1 MTPQEGPYH
10 NLYLRATRAIAG
22 RPLGAVVQQTRA
34 VVGPPIDDLE
44 GDARDG
50 LQALKDGIEP
60 TPAQVAALQ
69 AVVRAMRPSIMSRA
83 GTVPA
88 LDDQTTVVFPDWDE
102 FAGRV
107 APFLYT
113 IGRIDAKPRGA
124 LPATPCGTGFLVT
137 DTLLLTN
144 HHVLTELSG
153 GTDVL
158 APGDALVNFG
168 QEYMSPAQSPVTIA
182 SVYAIHPD
190 LDAVLLRLSSPVAAD
205 RKPLAWNSGVVEP
218 GQAVVAIGYPF
229 PDSERNP
236 LFVGRVFG
244 TEFGVKRLA
253 PGLISKGR
261 GDFIYHDCS
270 TLGGNSGSPVLD
282 MKTGQVVGL
291 HREGFFLSQN
301 QAVAATALQGF
312 LQTAGA

>member
-1 MTPQEGPYH
+1 MASQEAYH
-10 NLYLRATRAIAG
+10 NLYLRATRASAG
-22 RPLGAVVQQTRA
+22 RPLDEVVQQTRA
-34 VVGPPIDDLE
+34 IVGPPIDDLE

-50 LQALKDGIEP
+50 LQALRDGIEP

-69 AVVRAMRPSIMSRA
+69 AVVRAMRPSVLSKA

-88 LDDQTTVVFPDWDE
+88 LDDQTKVVFPDWDE
-102 FAGRV
+102 FADLV

-113 IGRIDAKPRGA
+113 IGRIDATPQGA
-124 LPATPCGTGFLVT
+124 QPATACGTGFLVT

-144 HHVLTELSG
+144 HHVLTELSS

-158 APGDALVNFG
+158 ARGDALVDFG

-182 SVYAIHPD
+182 SVSAIHPD

-205 RKPLAWNSGVVEP
+205 RKPLAWKAGVVEP
-218 GQAVVAIGYPF
+218 GQPVVAIGYPF

-244 TEFGVKRLA
+244 SKFGVKRLA
-253 PGLISKGR
+253 PGVISKRR

-282 MKTGQVVGL
+282 MKTGEVVGL

-301 QAVAATALQGF
+301 QAVSATALQSF
-312 LQTAGA
+312 VETAGD

>member
-1 MTPQEGPYH
+1 MASTDGPFH

-22 RPLGAVVQQTRA
+22 RPLDQVVQQTRA
-34 VVGPPIDDLE
+34 IVGPPIDDLE

-69 AVVRAMRPSIMSRA
+69 AVVRAMRPSVMSKS

-88 LDDQTTVVFPDWDE
+88 LDDQTKPVFAEWDE
-102 FAGRV
+102 FAERV

-124 LPATPCGTGFLVT
+124 LPATACGTGFLVT

-144 HHVLTELSG
+144 HHVLTAVSA

-158 APGDALVNFG
+158 VPGDALVDFG
-168 QEYMSPAQSPVTIA
+168 QEYMSPGQPPVTIE

-190 LDAVLLRLSSPVAAD
+190 VDAVLLRLSSPVAAD
-205 RKPLAWNSGVVEP
+205 RKPLSWEADVVEA

-236 LFVGRVFG
+236 LFVERVFG
-244 TEFGVKRLA
+244 SKFGVKRLA
-253 PGLISKGR
+253 PGVISKR
-261 GDFIYHDCS
+261 RADSIYHDCS

-282 MKTGQVVGL
+282 MKTSRVVGL
-291 HREGFFLSQN
+291 HTEGFFLSQN
-301 QAVAATALQGF
+301 QAVSATALQSF
-312 LQTAGA
+312 VQTAGA